1 MVSETKQERV
11 IRKETFTALFNES
24 KTLPELL
31 FETPE
36 EAAGSIAALM
46 RGFWKYVDDSVER
59 EVPHHTQ
66 TCAKGCSFCCS
77 QPIFMDIFEAVACIH
92 CMEGDDIAT
101 AFAKGFPA
109 WKENF
114 TPQQPVL
121 WKALQEDKW
130 DELGTL
136 TKKLTAP
143 CPFLLNDE
151 CSCYEAR
158 PMVCRT
164 WVSKKFRFLC
174 RMNPS
179 SIKYTLKCQ
188 DAVHDAY
195 NRVLLHI
202 ATSFEIPLAAGGWTT
217 LPLAYNS
224 VEGNGAEL
232 LKHAIA
238 KHLTYSR

>member
-1 MVSETKQERV
+1 MVSETRQERI
-11 IRKETFTALFNES
+11 IRKETFTALFNGSEA
-24 KTLPELL
+24 LPELL

-36 EAAGSIAALM
+36 EAAGSIAAMM
-46 RGFWKYVDDSVER
+46 RGFWKFVDDSVER
-59 EVPHHTQ
+59 EAPQHTQ

-77 QPIFMDIFEAVACIH
+77 QPIFMDIFEAVACLH
-92 CMEGDDIAT
+92 CMEGEAIET
-101 AFAKGFPA
+101 AFSQSFPA
-109 WKENF
+109 WQKNF
-114 TPQQPVL
+114 APQQPVL
-121 WKALQEDKW
+121 WKALQEDTW
-130 DELGTL
+130 DELGAL
-136 TKKLTAP
+136 TKKLTAT

-151 CSCYEAR
+151 CTCYEAR

-164 WVSKKFRFLC
+164 WISKKMRLWC

-179 SIKYTLKCQ
+179 SLKYVLKCQ

-224 VEGNGAEL
+224 VEGNAAEL